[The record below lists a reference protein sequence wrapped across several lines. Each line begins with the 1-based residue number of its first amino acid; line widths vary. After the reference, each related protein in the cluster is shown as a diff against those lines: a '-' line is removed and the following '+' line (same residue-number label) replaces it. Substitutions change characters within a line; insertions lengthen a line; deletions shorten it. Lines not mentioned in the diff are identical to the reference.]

1 MRVDDKLRMKD
12 FLLNYRF
19 RNEQLMTLALTHRS
33 ASQNHN
39 ERLEYLGDAV
49 LGLIIAEDLFK
60 RFPSADEGQLTR
72 LRASVVN
79 SDALFSVGQ
88 QFGIGNLVILGE
100 GEKKAGGSKRV
111 SISSNAL
118 EALVG
123 AIYLDSD
130 YATCAK
136 VVGDLFHELLTEL
149 DPSAIEKDAKTT
161 LQELLQGRGL
171 HLPNYQVKSITGP
184 PHNRLF
190 EVCCSIKSLLNEPTL
205 GTGESRRKGEQA
217 AAREA
222 LSLISE
228 ESSCD

>member
-1 MRVDDKLRMKD
+1 MRMEDDLKVKHLS
-12 FLLNYRF
+12 LNYRF

-33 ASQNHN
+33 ASQDHN
-39 ERLEYLGDAV
+39 ERLEYLGDAL

-79 SDALFSVGQ
+79 SDALYSVGQ
-88 QFGIGNLVILGE
+88 QVDIGNLVILGE
-100 GEKKAGGSKRV
+100 GEKKTGGSKRV
-111 SISSNAL
+111 SIASNAL

-136 VVGDLFHELLTEL
+136 VVGELFHNLLIGL
-149 DPSAIEKDAKTT
+149 DPSAIEKDAKTA
-161 LQELLQGRGL
+161 LQELLQRKGL
-171 HLPNYQVKSITGP
+171 PLPQYRVKSVSGP
-184 PHNRLF
+184 PHDRCF
-190 EVCCSIKSLLNEPTL
+190 EVSCSVNSLLTEPTL

-217 AAREA
+217 AARKA
-222 LSLISE
+222 LTLILG
-228 ESSCD
+228 ESNCD

>member
-1 MRVDDKLRMKD
+1 MRMDDNLRMKSFSLKYHFKD
-12 FLLNYRF
+12 
-19 RNEQLMTLALTHRS
+19 EQLMTLALTHRS

-39 ERLEYLGDAV
+39 ERLEYLGDAL

-60 RFPSADEGQLTR
+60 RFPMADEGQLTR

-88 QFGIGNLVILGE
+88 QFDIGSLVILGE
-100 GEKKAGGSKRV
+100 GEKKTGGSKRV
-111 SISSNAL
+111 SIAANAL

-136 VVGDLFHELLTEL
+136 VVGELFHDLLTEL
-149 DPSAIEKDAKTT
+149 DPSAIEKDAKTA
-161 LQELLQGRGL
+161 LQELLQGKGL
-171 HLPNYQVKSITGP
+171 HLPHYQVKSITGP
-184 PHNRLF
+184 PHDRVF
-190 EVCCSIKSLLNEPTL
+190 EVSCSVKSLLNKPTL
-205 GTGESRRKGEQA
+205 GTGETRRKGEQA
-217 AAREA
+217 AARQA
-222 LSLISE
+222 LILICE

>member
-1 MRVDDKLRMKD
+1 MKD
-12 FLLNYRF
+12 LSLNYHF

-39 ERLEYLGDAV
+39 ERLEYLGDAL

-88 QFGIGNLVILGE
+88 QFNIGNLVILGQ
-100 GEKKAGGSKRV
+100 GEKKTGGSKRV
-111 SISSNAL
+111 SIASNAL

-136 VVGDLFHELLTEL
+136 VVGDLFHSLLTGL

-161 LQELLQGRGL
+161 LQELLQGKGL
-171 HLPNYQVKSITGP
+171 HLPHYHVKSITGP
-184 PHNRLF
+184 PHDRVF
-190 EVCCSIKSLLNEPTL
+190 EVSCSVKGLLKEPTL
-205 GTGESRRKGEQA
+205 GIGESRRKGEQA
-217 AAREA
+217 AARQA
-222 LSLISE
+222 LSLIFE